1 MVGQSSLSTL
11 LEMISF
17 DRSHTSSYLHS
28 IVTKA
33 TSCIVSKIKQHIG
46 GKSEFFI
53 PPSTPQSHGE
63 KAGNIFALFF
73 FSTEPDHWPIRWCKW
88 TLQKV
93 LYLLSVHT
101 HYRQIDGNVIS
112 VVEHVLVSLAIKP
125 LANLEEL
132 HLHITN

>member
-1 MVGQSSLSTL
+1 MLNNVATLSGQSSLSTL

-73 FSTEPDHWPIRWCKW
+73 SQRSQITGLSGGVNGLCKKSSTYSAY
-88 TLQKV
+88 T
-93 LYLLSVHT
+93 
-101 HYRQIDGNVIS
+101 
-112 VVEHVLVSLAIKP
+112 
-125 LANLEEL
+125 
-132 HLHITN
+132 HITDR